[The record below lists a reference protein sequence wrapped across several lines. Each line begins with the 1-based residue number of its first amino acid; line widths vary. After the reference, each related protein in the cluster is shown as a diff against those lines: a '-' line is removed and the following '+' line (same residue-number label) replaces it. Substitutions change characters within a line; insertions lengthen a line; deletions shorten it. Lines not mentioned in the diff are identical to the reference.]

1 VSVAIV
7 TGGSKGL
14 GLAITKV
21 LAAAGWQVVIDARH
35 EKELRSA
42 AASLSHAVHP
52 VPGDVTNAEHRRLL
66 VVEASRLG
74 RLDLLVNNA
83 GTLGPS
89 PLPPLRDL
97 EPAALADA
105 FATNVFAPLALTQL
119 ALPELAASQ
128 GAVVNVTSDAAVEA
142 YEGWGGYGAT
152 KAAFELLSKVLGIE
166 EQRVR
171 VYAFDPGDLRTEMH
185 QAAFPGEDISD
196 RPLPDAVAPALLCL
210 VEQRPPSGRYRAA
223 DLLTTR

>member
-1 VSVAIV
+1 VPVAIV

-14 GLAITKV
+14 GLATTKALV
-21 LAAAGWQVVIDARH
+21 AAGWQVVIDARR
-35 EKELRSA
+35 KQALRSA
-42 AASLSHAVHP
+42 AALSSAVHP
-52 VPGDVTNAEHRRLL
+52 VAGDVTDAAHRRLL
-66 VVEASRLG
+66 VAEASRFG

-89 PLPPLRDL
+89 PLPKLRDL

-105 FATNVFAPLALTQL
+105 FATNVVAPLALIQI

-128 GAVVNVTSDAAVEA
+128 GAVVNVTSDAAGEA

-152 KAAFELLSKVLGIE
+152 KAALELLSKVLAIE
-166 EQRVR
+166 EARVR
-171 VYAFDPGDLRTEMH
+171 VYAFDPGDLQTEMH
-185 QAAFPGEDISD
+185 QAAYPGEDISD
-196 RPLPDAVAPALLCL
+196 RPLPEAVAPALLTL

-223 DLLTTR
+223 DLLTAR